1 MLRLSCVVLLSCCF
15 LLGSLAEA
23 AAPNAPQKF
32 GADRHQALGLTC
44 EVCHGPDKAN
54 PKEVTIET
62 CTQCHNT
69 KDLVEKTKNV
79 KGANPHT
86 SPHYQDQLD
95 CTNCHMQH
103 EESVD
108 FCAQCHQFG
117 FKVP

>member
-1 MLRLSCVVLLSCCF
+1 MVKLSCMSVTLVCAMLVS
-15 LLGSLAEA
+15 GSAQSADL
-23 AAPNAPQKF
+23 KF
-32 GADRHQALGLTC
+32 GADRHQAIGLTC
-44 EVCHGPDKAN
+44 EICHGPDKSN

-69 KDLVEKTKNV
+69 KELVDKTVNV
-79 KGANPHT
+79 KGANPHK

-95 CTNCHMQH
+95 CTNCHYQH
-103 EESVD
+103 TQTED